1 VSSEGGRVDD
11 AATLIHD
18 PASVAVAAVGL
29 GLIELIGRPSGL
41 HTAPKADGSWN
52 LQNYY

>member
-1 VSSEGGRVDD
+1 MSSEGGRVDD

-29 GLIELIGRPSGL
+29 GLIELIGRPSGPR
-41 HTAPKADGSWN
+41 TAPQADGGCN